1 MSIRNSISA
10 QGTSVTDANIAEL
23 EPLLRPYRVR
33 VGVWLYVIVEPTGS
47 KHILAKWRDHNNG
60 RNRSKRLGLW
70 GDELTVAAARKLADE
85 LRAEARSAEPSRT
98 KPVKDSAEYQRD
110 KRLRQAAKRDTVK
123 NLTFHKRF
131 LSWPAP

>member
-1 MSIRNSISA
+1 MSINERTSVR
-10 QGTSVTDANIAEL
+10 GTAVTDANIAEL

-33 VGVWLYVIVEPTGS
+33 VGVGLYLEVTPDERKVFLASWLCPRANRS
-47 KHILAKWRDHNNG
+47 K
-60 RNRSKRLGLW
+60 SKRLGEW
-70 GDELTVAAARKLADE
+70 GEALTIAAARQLADE
-85 LRAEARSAEPSRT
+85 LRAEARSTEPPRT

-110 KRLRQAAKRDTVK
+110 KRLRQAARRETVK